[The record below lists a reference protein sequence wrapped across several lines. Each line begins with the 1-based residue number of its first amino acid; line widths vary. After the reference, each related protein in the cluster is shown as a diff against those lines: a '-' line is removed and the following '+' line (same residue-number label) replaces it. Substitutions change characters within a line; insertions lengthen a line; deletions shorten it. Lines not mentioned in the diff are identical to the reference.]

1 MGRQTYE
8 AQGVGRVN
16 RATGEAARIFSTDL
30 AACSQM
36 LRAMLDAAAAEDDWD
51 VKMELLQSAV
61 GLAGATVKLGEV
73 LCKLKGETRQHI
85 SVERCDPALANAP
98 QSVPKK
104 RASRTRTTS
113 ISAENSSFARQNE
126 GEGG

>member
-8 AQGVGRVN
+8 AQGAGRLN
-16 RATGEAARIFSTDL
+16 QATGEAARIFSHDL

-36 LRAMLDAAAAEDDWD
+36 LRFMLDAAAAEEDWD
-51 VKMELLQSAV
+51 VKMDYLTSAV
-61 GLAGATVKLGEV
+61 ALAGATVKIGEV

-85 SVERCDPALANAP
+85 RVERDSAEDANAP

-113 ISAENSSFARQNE
+113 KSAEKSEIAPQNE
-126 GEGG
+126 GGGG